1 MDTKEAIGILRSEI
15 GPASVLHREIAENM
29 GADALEFQGWLFGEG
44 DNQWIRVEWVMR
56 KWNGEDSFLDF
67 ALGEWRVAKGEG
79 MMTTDEQRLFKER
92 AERLEAYRQRIA
104 ELEAALAEA
113 RKDGERLDWLARR
126 THWVDERMHLGLRGA
141 IDAARGA
148 K

>member
-1 MDTKEAIGILRSEI
+1 MEINLDDLKRILADGRVAVSLAGATCIHCNVVSRTVEAAAEHDARCEKH
-15 GPASVLHREIAENM
+15 PMAARIA
-29 GADALEFQGWLFGEG
+29 ALE
-44 DNQWIRVEWVMR
+44 
-56 KWNGEDSFLDF
+56 
-67 ALGEWRVAKGEG
+67 
-79 MMTTDEQRLFKER
+79 
-92 AERLEAYRQRIA
+92 AE
-104 ELEAALAEA
+104 LAEA

>member
-1 MDTKEAIGILRSEI
+1 MIRLSDAEYQGLIDAEKRAVRKVEELR
-15 GPASVLHREIAENM
+15 RE
-29 GADALEFQGWLFGEG
+29 
-44 DNQWIRVEWVMR
+44 
-56 KWNGEDSFLDF
+56 
-67 ALGEWRVAKGEG
+67 
-79 MMTTDEQRLFKER
+79 
-92 AERLEAYRQRIA
+92 
-104 ELEAALAEA
+104 LAEA

>member
-1 MDTKEAIGILRSEI
+1 MNPIKLNELTTPAEAGLLGR
-15 GPASVLHREIAENM
+15 IA
-29 GADALEFQGWLFGEG
+29 ALE
-44 DNQWIRVEWVMR
+44 
-56 KWNGEDSFLDF
+56 
-67 ALGEWRVAKGEG
+67 
-79 MMTTDEQRLFKER
+79 
-92 AERLEAYRQRIA
+92 AE
-104 ELEAALAEA
+104 LAEA

>member
-1 MDTKEAIGILRSEI
+1 MSYETLNKALDRI
-15 GPASVLHREIAENM
+15 V
-29 GADALEFQGWLFGEG
+29 ALE
-44 DNQWIRVEWVMR
+44 
-56 KWNGEDSFLDF
+56 
-67 ALGEWRVAKGEG
+67 
-79 MMTTDEQRLFKER
+79 
-92 AERLEAYRQRIA
+92 AE
-104 ELEAALAEA
+104 LAEA